1 MIFRPFTRSVARILV
16 VRHQSRSVERKTR
29 FKKTLQSFF
38 LLLLATLNLLR
49 FAKHLTRIINQV
61 LLWVP
66 KIEWVRRE
74 IARDYGCTQKQRA
87 PREQHY
93 LSHVLLIDNAN
104 LGGVRFRRDGFFQ
117 FQKRGQL
124 FICPHS
130 EALSVIAMRVC
141 NPDRSSARI
150 EG

>member
-1 MIFRPFTRSVARILV
+1 

-38 LLLLATLNLLR
+38 LLLLATLKLLR
-49 FAKHLTRIINQV
+49 FAKHLTQIIKQV

-87 PREQHY
+87 PREQDC
-93 LSHVLLIDNAN
+93 LSHVLLIDNPN
-104 LGGVRFRRDGFFQ
+104 LGGVRFRQ
-117 FQKRGQL
+117 
-124 FICPHS
+124 
-130 EALSVIAMRVC
+130 E
-141 NPDRSSARI
+141 
-150 EG
+150 